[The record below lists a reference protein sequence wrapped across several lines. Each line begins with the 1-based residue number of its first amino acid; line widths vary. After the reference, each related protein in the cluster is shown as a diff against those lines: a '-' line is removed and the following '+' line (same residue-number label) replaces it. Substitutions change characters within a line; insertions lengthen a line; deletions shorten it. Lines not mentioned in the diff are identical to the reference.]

1 MRKKAGMLLILG
13 LLAGALDGQTST
25 PSALASGS
33 QSLTDSAETLT
44 LFEPTELYDDRYQ
57 QVGVI
62 APQQVH
68 VLQTSSIRRGHG
80 EGYRV
85 PRYLIST
92 WMGNAWIVPDN
103 ALRGKVEPMDAYIEL
118 SHEETLYNDPGLLS
132 AKGKIGKQTVKA
144 IASWDN
150 RYKIATPEG
159 EGWIAPTWE
168 AFVDIKLVQMD
179 VQLTTPTRLFR
190 FPYQD
195 AGAGVNP
202 QLMQVTAVWR
212 DWYRAESWLGPVW
225 FRLHELDAADADHRM
240 EVSLRYYY
248 FDGNQTRFRAS
259 VQLGPKWRDT
269 GETIPVG
276 FTVLFYNEK
285 GERIGASPGA
295 AVRLKGGEATPVE
308 LTVDRN
314 IQTFAYA
321 TVQVG
326 MFNDQTVSAIQP
338 DDPMAITDDAANHD
352 LRLGSIQVRRDGVFS
367 IVTGQYAS
375 QLAGDRHMKGE
386 LSFLNADGASI
397 AKAPLELA
405 FDASY
410 PGNGLV
416 QPFEAVV
423 PEDVTSYASVKL
435 KVLEVR

>member
-13 LLAGALDGQTST
+13 LLEGALAVQPSA
-25 PSALASGS
+25 PSALAGDS
-33 QSLTDSAETLT
+33 QNLPESAETLT

-57 QVGVI
+57 QVGMI
-62 APQQVH
+62 APQKVR

-103 ALRGKVEPMDAYIEL
+103 ALRGNEEPVDTYIEL
-118 SHEETLYNDPGLLS
+118 SYEETLYNDPGLLS
-132 AKGKIGKQTVKA
+132 PKGKIGKQTVKA
-144 IASWDN
+144 IASWDK
-150 RYKIATPEG
+150 RYKIATAEG
-159 EGWIAPTWE
+159 EGWIAPSW
-168 AFVDIKLVQMD
+168 AAVGVKLVQTD
-179 VQLTTPTRLFR
+179 VQLTAPTKLFR
-190 FPYQD
+190 FPYEYVT
-195 AGAGVNP
+195 GASVNP

-212 DWYRAESWLGPVW
+212 DWYRADSWLGPVW

-240 EVSLRYYY
+240 EAGLRFYY

-269 GETIPVG
+269 GETIPVR

-285 GERIGASPGA
+285 GERIGASSGA

-326 MFNDQTVSAIQP
+326 MFNDQPVSKIQP
-338 DDPMAITDDAANHD
+338 DDPMAIADAAHPE
-352 LRLGSIQVRRDGVFS
+352 LRLGSIQVRRDGEFS
-367 IVTGQYAS
+367 ILTGQYTFK
-375 QLAGDRHMKGE
+375 LAGERRVKAE
-386 LSFLNADGASI
+386 LSFLNADGKTI
-397 AKAPLELA
+397 ARAPLELA

-410 PGNGLV
+410 PGNGSL

-423 PEDVTSYASVKL
+423 PEDVSNYASVAL
-435 KVLEVR
+435 KVLDVR

>member
-13 LLAGALDGQTST
+13 MLAGALDGQTPI
-25 PSALASGS
+25 PSALASES
-33 QSLTDSAETLT
+33 TSLADSAETLT

-57 QVGVI
+57 QVGMI

-103 ALRGKVEPMDAYIEL
+103 ALRGKEEPMDAYIEL
-118 SHEETLYNDPGLLS
+118 SDEETLYNDPGLLS
-132 AKGKIGKQTVKA
+132 PKGKIDKQTVKA
-144 IASWDN
+144 IANWDK
-150 RYKIATPEG
+150 RYKVATPEG
-159 EGWIAPTWE
+159 EGWIAPNW
-168 AFVDIKLVQMD
+168 AAVGVKLVQTD
-179 VQLTTPTRLFR
+179 VQLTAPTRLFR

-195 AGAGVNP
+195 AGASVNP

-212 DWYRAESWLGPVW
+212 DWYRADSWLGPVW
-225 FRLHELDAADADHRM
+225 FRLHELDATDADHRM
-240 EVSLRYYY
+240 EAGLRYYY

-259 VQLGPKWRDT
+259 VQLGPKWRET

-276 FTVLFYNEK
+276 FTVLLYNEK
-285 GERIGASPGA
+285 GERIGASSGA

-308 LTVDRN
+308 LTVDQN

-326 MFNDQTVSAIQP
+326 MFNDQIVSAIQP
-338 DDPMAITDDAANHD
+338 DDPMAIADDAANHD

-375 QLAGDRHMKGE
+375 KLAGEHHMKAE
-386 LSFLNADGASI
+386 LSFLNANGTAL
-397 AKAPLELA
+397 AKAPLEFAL
-405 FDASY
+405 DASY
-410 PGNGLV
+410 PGNGLL

-423 PEDVTSYASVKL
+423 PEDVSTYASVKL

>member
-1 MRKKAGMLLILG
+1 MRKKAGLILISG
-13 LLAGALDGQTST
+13 LLAGVLTGQPST
-25 PSALASGS
+25 PSALANDS
-33 QSLTDSAETLT
+33 QSQTDSAETMT

-57 QVGVI
+57 QVGRI

-103 ALRGKVEPMDAYIEL
+103 ALRGKEEPMDTYIEL
-118 SHEETLYNDPGLLS
+118 PHEETLYNDPGLLS
-132 AKGKIGKQTVKA
+132 PKGKIGKQTIKA
-144 IASWDN
+144 IAGWDK

-159 EGWIAPTWE
+159 EGWIAPNW
-168 AFVDIKLVQMD
+168 AAVGVKLVQTD
-179 VQLTTPTRLFR
+179 VQLTVPTRLFR

-202 QLMQVTAVWR
+202 QPMQVTAVWR
-212 DWYRAESWLGPVW
+212 DWYRADSWLGPVW
-225 FRLHELDAADADHRM
+225 FRLHELDAADADHRI
-240 EVSLRYYY
+240 EVGLRYYY
-248 FDGNQTRFRAS
+248 LDGNQTRFRAS

-276 FTVLFYNEK
+276 FAVFFYNEK
-285 GERIGASPGA
+285 GKRIGSSSGA
-295 AVRLKGGEATPVE
+295 TVRLKGGEVTPVE
-308 LTVDRN
+308 LTVDRDV
-314 IQTFAYA
+314 QMFAYA

-326 MFNDQTVSAIQP
+326 MFHDQPISKIQP
-338 DDPMAITDDAANHD
+338 DDPMTIADDAANHD
-352 LRLGSIQVRRDGVFS
+352 LRLGSIQVRRDGIFS

-375 QLAGDRHMKGE
+375 KLAGERHVKAE
-386 LSFLNADGASI
+386 LSFLNADGKTI
-397 AKAPLELA
+397 AKTPLELA
-405 FDASY
+405 FDTSY
-410 PGNGLV
+410 PGNGFL

-423 PEDVTSYASVKL
+423 PEDVSTYVSVTL
-435 KVLEVR
+435 KVLDVR